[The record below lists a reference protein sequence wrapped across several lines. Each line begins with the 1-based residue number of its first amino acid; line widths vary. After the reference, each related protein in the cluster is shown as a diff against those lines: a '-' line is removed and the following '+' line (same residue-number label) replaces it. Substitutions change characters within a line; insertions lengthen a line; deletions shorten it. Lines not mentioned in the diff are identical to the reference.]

1 MYDMLKAKV
10 DRLAGK
16 THLVHKNQKNSAF
29 LRTKMGITSL
39 WEDLEA
45 KLLTRGQLLGFP

>member
-1 MYDMLKAKV
+1 MLDILKAKV

-16 THLVHKNQKNSAF
+16 TYLVQKTPKNSHFYA
-29 LRTKMGITSL
+29 TNMGITSL

-45 KLLTRGQLLGFP
+45 NC

>member
-16 THLVHKNQKNSAF
+16 TYLVKKTPKTASF
-29 LRTKMGITSL
+29 LRTNQHHLTL
-39 WEDLEA
+39 DLED
-45 KLLTRGQLLGFP
+45 KL